1 MNLKFKQQLH
11 QHCIQLVD
19 IKIIDIKNSLND
31 IQNAAN
37 NDTKSTAGDK
47 HETSRAMAHLEI
59 EKLTKQL
66 NENIKLKETLI
77 KIDID
82 NSDSIKTGSLI
93 KTNKGY
99 FYLAI
104 SLGKLSFKN
113 FEIYAMSPA
122 SPIGKLFLN
131 KKEKETF
138 SFNNTCYVIEQFF

>member
-1 MNLKFKQQLH
+1 MNLEFKQQLH

-19 IKIIDIKNSLND
+19 NKIIDIKNSLSD

-37 NDTKSTAGDK
+37 SDTKSTAGDK

-77 KIDID
+77 KIDTD

-113 FEIYAMSPA
+113 SEIYAMSPA